1 MNIIEQQS
9 DIDNKKTYEQNNILE
24 NIKKSS
30 TLEEQLL
37 HLTILDNA
45 INSIDDMD
53 ENEKQKLS
61 NDLYLVRNNVN
72 NKLMFDKKAMPNLK
86 LSDALIK
93 SIDEL
98 INDIYIYMRN
108 IWNKQSRIY
117 RTSYANILKQRTY
130 IKQWNSG

>member
-108 IWNKQSRIY
+108 I
-117 RTSYANILKQRTY
+117 
-130 IKQWNSG
+130 

>member
-45 INSIDDMD
+45 INKVFTISMLQNTLFPRFNGDYNIFD
-53 ENEKQKLS
+53 E
-61 NDLYLVRNNVN
+61 
-72 NKLMFDKKAMPNLK
+72 
-86 LSDALIK
+86 
-93 SIDEL
+93 
-98 INDIYIYMRN
+98 
-108 IWNKQSRIY
+108 
-117 RTSYANILKQRTY
+117 
-130 IKQWNSG
+130 